1 MRENIAIISKVS
13 IEMVD
18 SLIVFQSEDQSLAD
32 WVKDKY
38 GYSSAFYSISDITV
52 GMGLVEIN
60 QVRVQFMVSKSVS

>member
-1 MRENIAIISKVS
+1 ML
-13 IEMVD
+13 D
-18 SLIVFQSEDQSLAD
+18 WFVFKAEEIPNQSLAE

-60 QVRVQFMVSKSVS
+60 QVVLVDFLMRS